1 MKILL
6 SKNQLSPFFEVCVSI
21 CFQFA
26 TFSDTTKGPF
36 FAALTLYLF
45 ALLKGSSVQGENVRS
60 ILIFKVKNV
69 FMF

>member
-1 MKILL
+1 M
-6 SKNQLSPFFEVCVSI
+6 SI

-45 ALLKGSSVQGENVRS
+45 SLLKGSSVQGENVRS

>member
-1 MKILL
+1 M
-6 SKNQLSPFFEVCVSI
+6 SF

-26 TFSDTTKGPF
+26 TFSDATKGPF
-36 FAALTLYLF
+36 FAVHTLYLF
-45 ALLKGSSVQGENVRS
+45 SLLKGSSVQGENVRS